1 MLKRN
6 LDRKF
11 AKYLL
16 IVSSICILTLLFVLS
31 SCDKQVVDENET
43 KAKELASTLTLEEK
57 VGQLFIIRPE
67 ALINNIAT
75 AEIENVKDEAGI
87 KEATPEIIQN
97 MQKYNLGGI
106 AMFAKN
112 IKTPEQTTI
121 MVQTLKEN
129 SKIPLFF
136 GIDEEG
142 GLVARI
148 ANNSSFGVNNVEG
161 GMQGI
166 GATADPVN
174 AYNAAEYIGSYLEKY
189 NFNLDFAPVC
199 DVNTNPQ
206 GNSLKDRSFSSDPQL
221 VAKMVEQYI
230 NGLHKHKVLSTMKH
244 FPGIGDETGDT
255 HQKFVVVWLL

>member
-1 MLKRN
+1 M
-6 LDRKF
+6 
-11 AKYLL
+11 
-16 IVSSICILTLLFVLS
+16 
-31 SCDKQVVDENET
+31 
-43 KAKELASTLTLEEK
+43 TLEEK

-75 AEIENVKDEAGI
+75 AEIENVADEAGI

-97 MQKYNLGGI
+97 MQKYNLGGF

-112 IKTPEQTTI
+112 IKTPEQTNKMI
-121 MVQTLKEN
+121 QTLKEN
-129 SKIPLFF
+129 SKLPLFF

-142 GLVARI
+142 GRVARI
-148 ANNSSFGVNNVEG
+148 ANNSTFGVNNVEG
-161 GMQGI
+161 GMKGI
-166 GATADPVN
+166 GATGEPNN
-174 AYNAAEYIGSYLEKY
+174 AYIAAEYIGSYLEKY

-221 VAKMVEQYI
+221 VAKMAGQYI
-230 NGLHKHKVLSTMKH
+230 NGLHQHKILSTMKH

-255 HQKFVVVWLL
+255 HEKFVVVNKT